1 MEKLVIV
8 MTSDKN
14 YVSPTK
20 VAIYSMVKSTP
31 DVFFDIHIL
40 CNDRLDSDSRTE
52 FNKLADDLQ
61 RVEMFYEEIDDS
73 QIAEAK
79 TLGGISIASYYRLYI
94 SRFIKESKCLFID
107 GDVVINADLREVY
120 RTDLTGYYMA
130 GVRDCGVQARKKEGW
145 EWMPK
150 IDAPDYSEYINAGFI
165 LFNLDKIREDNL
177 EEKFVGAIK
186 DGYRYM
192 DQDILNKFCYG
203 KIKNLPLRYN
213 LFSEF
218 YGRIDKMGET
228 DYTKEEMIDSENWGM
243 IHYPG
248 VFKPWFCRRLKA
260 NQIWWKIAR
269 EVLMESE
276 LEKYERSALEFERV
290 GDWTSIWGKIKNE
303 KEIVIFGYSEG
314 GRKLLDI
321 LERSGKNFEIVFAD
335 NDEKKHGHALDGRA
349 VLSAQDAVEDHKEAY
364 WIISSQL
371 AHVAIKKQLMEL
383 GISEDRITRYV
394 YKNDAYYEGLDE
406 ENYKYEMEILRTDE

>member
-14 YVSPTK
+14 YVAPTK

-31 DVFFDIHIL
+31 DAFFDIHIM
-40 CNDRLDSDSRTE
+40 CNDRLDGDSRAE
-52 FNKLADDLQ
+52 FNRLADELQ
-61 RVEMFYEEIDDS
+61 RVKMFYEEIDDS
-73 QIAEAK
+73 RIAEAK
-79 TLGGISIASYYRLYI
+79 TLGGIPIASYYRLYI
-94 SRFIKESKCLFID
+94 SRFVKESKCLFID

-120 RTDLTGYYMA
+120 KTDLTGYYMA
-130 GVRDCGVQARKKEGW
+130 GVRDCGVQARMRDGW

-150 IDAPDYSEYINAGFI
+150 IDVPDLSEYINAGFI
-165 LFNLDKIREDNL
+165 LFNLDKIREDYL

-228 DYTKEEMIDSENWGM
+228 DYTQEELTDAGNWGL

-269 EVLMESE
+269 EVLKDSE
-276 LEKYERSALEFERV
+276 LARYEESAKEYEKI
-290 GDWTSIWGKIKNE
+290 GDWTSVWEKIKDE
-303 KEIVIFGYSEG
+303 KKIVIFGYSEG

-321 LERSGKNFEIVFAD
+321 LEQSGRDFEIVFAD
-335 NDEKKHGHALDGRA
+335 NDKKKHGHALDGKEI
-349 VLSAQDAVEDHKEAY
+349 LSAKGAVERYKTAY

-383 GISEDRITRYV
+383 GIEESRITRYV
-394 YKNDAYYEGLDE
+394 YKNDAYYEGLDD
-406 ENYKYEMEILRTDE
+406 ENYKYEMEILRAD

>member
-1 MEKLVIV
+1 MKKLVIV

-14 YVSPTK
+14 YVAPTK
-20 VAIYSMVKSTP
+20 VAIYSMVQSTK

-40 CNDRLDSDSRTE
+40 CNDRLDAESRTE
-52 FNKLADDLQ
+52 FDSLAKQLQ
-61 RVEMFYEEIDDS
+61 RVKIVYEVIDDS

-94 SRFIKESKCLFID
+94 SRFVKESKCLFID
-107 GDVVINADLREVY
+107 GDVVINSDLKEIY
-120 RTDLTGYYMA
+120 DADLTGYYMA
-130 GVRDCGVQARKKEGW
+130 GVRDCGVQARMRDGW
-145 EWMPK
+145 EWIPK
-150 IDAPDYSEYINAGFI
+150 IDVPDLKEYINAGFI

-177 EEKFVGAIK
+177 EEEFIGAIQ

-213 LFSEF
+213 LFSE
-218 YGRIDKMGET
+218 YYDRIDEMGVT
-228 DYTKEEMIDSENWGM
+228 DYTEEELVGVENWAM

-248 VFKPWFCRRLKA
+248 VFKPWYCRRLKA
-260 NQIWWKIAR
+260 NQLWWSVAKK
-269 EVLMESE
+269 VLNSSE
-276 LEKYERSALEFERV
+276 LDKYVRSAEEYERV
-290 GDWTSIWGKIKNE
+290 GDWTTIWEKIKYE

-314 GRKLLDI
+314 GRKLQEL
-321 LERSGKNFEIVFAD
+321 LENYPNRFEIAFAD
-335 NDEKKHGHALDGRA
+335 NDERKHGYTVDGKEILAARRA
-349 VLSAQDAVEDHKEAY
+349 VEWHKKAY

-371 AHVAIKKQLMEL
+371 SHVVIKKQLIEL
-383 GISEDRITRYV
+383 GVDEDRIIRYI

-406 ENYKYEMEILRTDE
+406 MSYKYEMEILRNY